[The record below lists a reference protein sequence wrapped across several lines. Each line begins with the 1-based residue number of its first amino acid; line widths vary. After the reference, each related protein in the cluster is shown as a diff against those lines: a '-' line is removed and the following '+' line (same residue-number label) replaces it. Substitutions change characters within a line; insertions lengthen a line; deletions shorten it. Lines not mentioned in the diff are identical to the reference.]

1 MTRKMAI
8 SLIII
13 GSLLLVTGL
22 ILGLRSIKPMYFN
35 VIAGLIILLGSFFGL
50 FGKQLQDKSSS
61 EKSDKILQTSE
72 STKLKVDDLKGDTK
86 RLQYPLPKE
95 IELTFDLDFK
105 LKPEIFQK
113 FKQAVA
119 KHKIQFPNPVPGRGF
134 LLSNDLLKEVLNWEK
149 FCAIVS
155 VHFSKTYRSGPTVE
169 PIASFT
175 NINLLSQNYKGYT
188 TDISWNY
195 FPVEEKFV
203 LIFYHLK
210 LELNKDLYAV
220 APDKYRVTSIVD
232 LKDSKL
238 LLSLACVQ
246 LIDTA
251 EVSSLQLNSNEL
263 NLIKRKLDRVY
274 GNELFLTEVK
284 EL

>member
-1 MTRKMAI
+1 
-8 SLIII
+8 
-13 GSLLLVTGL
+13 
-22 ILGLRSIKPMYFN
+22 MYFN

-232 LKDSKL
+232 LK
-238 LLSLACVQ
+238 V
-246 LIDTA
+246 
-251 EVSSLQLNSNEL
+251 
-263 NLIKRKLDRVY
+263 
-274 GNELFLTEVK
+274 
-284 EL
+284 